1 MKLKKK
7 QEDWSLWFQL
17 AEWVIC
23 FVKLDISLHIA
34 LSVGS
39 HRPRPLPHEKF
50 WEHNLTQYMLL
61 KHTVLNSPFSTTVS
75 LHMPKYLQNWCP
87 PFLWFLKP
95 ISIKSHTKYSLWKA
109 YLFHCSCKVCSTCPL
124 VDSSSPDSAHSSVHL
139 CFLYSPNSA
148 HHVQSFH
155 ITPCQRSTGSKS
167 CYSYR
172 LKTKK
177 HTHTRLT
184 YTVLINA

>member
-50 WEHNLTQYMLL
+50 WEHNRTQYMLL

-95 ISIKSHTKYSLWKA
+95 SPSNLTQSIHCEKLTYFTAVARYAVLVLSLIVVLPTALTVRSISV
-109 YLFHCSCKVCSTCPL
+109 SCTVQTVPTM
-124 VDSSSPDSAHSSVHL
+124 SSP
-139 CFLYSPNSA
+139 F
-148 HHVQSFH
+148 
-155 ITPCQRSTGSKS
+155 I
-167 CYSYR
+167 
-172 LKTKK
+172 
-177 HTHTRLT
+177 
-184 YTVLINA
+184 